1 MPSQLVAREESLLNV
16 LVEGAQGDPKEG
28 GRLLGVDE
36 AIMFLGFGFVSRR
49 GREPLRPGR
58 AEESERGLTIS
69 PSAGFQLHTD
79 KGKRQAR
86 RPVGRTGAPGWVS
99 RV

>member
-1 MPSQLVAREESLLNV
+1 LLDV
-16 LVEGAQGDPKEG
+16 LVEGAQGDPEEG
-28 GRLLGVDE
+28 GGFLGVDE
-36 AIMFLGFGFVSRR
+36 TIVVLGFDFVSLC

-79 KGKRQAR
+79 KGKKQAR
-86 RPVGRTGAPGWVS
+86 RPVR
-99 RV
+99 